1 MIRRTEFDWRENM
14 ERKTQI
20 DIKKTARSVLL
31 TVLGTLILSFGTSVF
46 LLPFDL
52 VIGGMSGIAVVIDA
66 LIPMEA
72 ITIDMILTVLTWTLF
87 FLGLVILGKQ
97 FALKTLISTVVYPLG
112 VSIFMRLAR
121 PDVLGGIFCMTASEH
136 PELAL
141 IISAAAGGAVIGTGC
156 AVTFMGGGSTGGTDV
171 IAFTLCRIFKRLK
184 SSVSIFLVDAG
195 VILLGIFVIRDFS
208 LSLLGIL
215 SAMITATVIDKVFLG
230 GSAALVAQIVTDRP
244 EAITAGVIE
253 RIDRTTTLCEVRGGY
268 SGETRQMVMVSFTMR
283 QYGVLMSVI
292 RAADP
297 NAFVT
302 IHRAY
307 EINGE
312 GWSK

>member
-1 MIRRTEFDWRENM
+1 MKKRTQTDF
-14 ERKTQI
+14 
-20 DIKKTARSVLL
+20 KKVSKSVLL
-31 TVLGTLILSFGTSVF
+31 TVLGTLILAFGTSVF
-46 LLPFDL
+46 LLPFEL

-66 LIPMEA
+66 LIPVEA
-72 ITIDMILTVLTWTLF
+72 ITVDMILTVLTWVLF
-87 FLGLVILGKQ
+87 FLGLVLLGKG
-97 FALKTLISTVVYPLG
+97 FALKTLISTVVYPIG
-112 VSIFMRLAR
+112 VSIFMRLAQ
-121 PDVLGGIFCMTASEH
+121 PNVFGGLFCMTASEH

-141 IISAAAGGAVIGTGC
+141 IISAAAGGAFVGAGC

-184 SSVSIFLVDAG
+184 SSVSIFLVDAA
-195 VILLGIFVIRDFS
+195 VIVLGIFVIRDFP

-230 GSAALVAQIVTDRP
+230 SSAALVAQVITDCPEEVTK
-244 EAITAGVIE
+244 GVIE
-253 RIDRTTTLCEVRGGY
+253 RLDRTTTLFEVRGGY
-268 SGETRQMVMVSFTMR
+268 SGEMRQMVMVSFTMR
-283 QYGVLMSVI
+283 QYALLMSVI
-292 RAADP
+292 HAADP

>member
-1 MIRRTEFDWRENM
+1 MTKKR
-14 ERKTQI
+14 QI
-20 DIKKTARSVLL
+20 DLKKATQSVLL

-52 VIGGMSGIAVVIDA
+52 VIGGMSGIAVVLDA
-66 LIPMEA
+66 LIPIEA
-72 ITIDMILTVLTWTLF
+72 LTIDMILTALTWSLF
-87 FLGLVILGKQ
+87 FLGWIILGNQ
-97 FALKTLISTVVYPLG
+97 FALKTLISTIVYPIG
-112 VSIFMRLAR
+112 VSIFMHLAR
-121 PDVLGGIFCMTASEH
+121 PDVLDGLFSMSASQH

-184 SSVSIFLVDAG
+184 SSMAIFLVDAAVIVAG
-195 VILLGIFVIRDFS
+195 VFVIRDFS

-230 GSAALVAQIVTDRP
+230 GSAALVAQVITENP
-244 EAITAGVIE
+244 EQVTAGVIE
-253 RIDRTTTLCEVRGGY
+253 RLDRTTTVFVGKGGY
-268 SGETRQMVMVSFTMR
+268 SGEERKMVMVTFTMR
-283 QYGVLMSVI
+283 QYATLMGVI
-292 RAADP
+292 RTADP
-297 NAFVT
+297 EAFVT

>member
-1 MIRRTEFDWRENM
+1 MTK
-14 ERKTQI
+14 KTKQTKKLQI
-20 DIKKTARSVLL
+20 DLRKTARSIAL
-31 TVLGTLILSFGTSVF
+31 TVVGTLILAFGTSLF
-46 LLPFDL
+46 ILPFDL
-52 VIGGMSGIAVVIDA
+52 VIGGMSGMAVVIDA
-66 LIPMEA
+66 LIPTEA
-72 ITIDMILTVLTWTLF
+72 ITVDLILTVLTWSLF
-87 FLGLVILGKQ
+87 FLGWIILGNG
-97 FALKTLISTVVYPLG
+97 FALKTLVSTIVYPIG
-112 VSIFMRLAR
+112 VSAFMQLAR
-121 PDVLGGIFCMTASEH
+121 PDVLDGVFCMTSSPN

-171 IAFTLCRIFKRLK
+171 IAFALCRIFSRLK
-184 SSVSIFLVDAG
+184 SSLAIFLVDAA
-195 VILLGIFVIRDFS
+195 VIVSGIFVIRDFS

-230 GSAALVAQIVTDRP
+230 GSAALVAQVITDNP
-244 EAITAGVIE
+244 ECVTAGVIE
-253 RIDRTTTLCEVRGGY
+253 RLDRTTTLFEGRGGY
-268 SGETRQMVMVSFTMR
+268 SGETRRMVMVTFTMR
-283 QYGVLMSVI
+283 QYATLMSVI

>member
-1 MIRRTEFDWRENM
+1 MTTKKMTDL
-14 ERKTQI
+14 
-20 DIKKTARSVLL
+20 KKTVRSVLL

-66 LIPMEA
+66 LIPIQT
-72 ITIDMILTVLTWTLF
+72 ITVDMILTVLTWTLF
-87 FLGLVILGKQ
+87 FLGLLILGKQ
-97 FALKTLISTVVYPLG
+97 FALKTLISTVVYPIG

-121 PDVLGGIFCMTASEH
+121 PDVFGGIFCMTASKH

-184 SSVSIFLVDAG
+184 SSLAIFFVDAA
-195 VILLGIFVIRDFS
+195 VIVAGIFVIRDFS

-230 GSAALVAQIVTDRP
+230 GSAAFVAQVITEHPARVT
-244 EAITAGVIE
+244 EGVIE
-253 RIDRTTTLCEVRGGY
+253 RLDRTTTVFEGRGGY
-268 SGETRQMVMVSFTMR
+268 SGETRQMVMVTFTMR
-283 QYGVLMSVI
+283 QYVTLMSVI
-292 RAADP
+292 HTADP

-312 GWSK
+312 GWTHEK